1 MAVSKEHIC
10 FYCQQRDQQLAVHLK
25 KIPEPILRFS
35 RNHVKAALHRYS
47 SDLSKEEDANKC
59 RVSTGNAH
67 SPSPS
72 NFWELLICAN
82 MRYKV
87 LATSQELLP
96 SADAGLNIT
105 SETIS
110 FGVIPNNCP
119 TKCYFILTSHLIF
132 HCRVASAPQQLT
144 GKDAEI
150 RPGRLVQWSARLLP
164 FISSAGSNLSV
175 LISPPVWFIFV
186 FARNM

>member
-10 FYCQQRDQQLAVHLK
+10 FYCQQQDRQLAVHLK
-25 KIPEPILRFS
+25 KTPEPILRLS
-35 RNHVKAALHRYS
+35 RNHVKAAIHRYS
-47 SDLSKEEDANKC
+47 SDLGKQEYTNKC
-59 RVSTGNAH
+59 RVSTGKAH
-67 SPSPS
+67 SPSPSPS

-87 LATSQELLP
+87 LAASQGLLP
-96 SADAGLNIT
+96 CADTNLNIT

-110 FGVIPNNCP
+110 FGVTPNNCP
-119 TKCYFILTSHLIF
+119 TKCYFILASHLIF
-132 HCRVASAPQQLT
+132 HCRAARAPQQLT

-164 FISSAGSNLSV
+164 FISSAGSNLSA
-175 LISPPVWFIFV
+175 LISPCLIHFHVC
-186 FARNM
+186 